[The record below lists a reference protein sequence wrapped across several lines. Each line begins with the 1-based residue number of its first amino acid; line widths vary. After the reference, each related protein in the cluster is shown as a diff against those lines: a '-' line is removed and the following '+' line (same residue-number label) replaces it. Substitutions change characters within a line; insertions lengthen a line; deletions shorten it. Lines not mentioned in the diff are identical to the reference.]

1 MEQFLDQLG
10 SLFSGLLALA
20 DTGFDGVNQVLGLII
35 AVIAALVMSH
45 WRGLWATAAG
55 ATAVHILIGLLR
67 PVLDGAA
74 FALPDIL
81 SVGFWMTALA
91 LFLGYA
97 IVIAVFFFLKTLLT
111 GTASRRHR
119 HAH

>member
-10 SLFSGLLALA
+10 ALFSGFLSLA
-20 DTGFDGVNQVLGLII
+20 DSGFDGVNQVLGLII
-35 AVIAALVMSH
+35 ALVAALVMSH
-45 WRGLWATAAG
+45 WRGIWATAAG
-55 ATAVHILIGLLR
+55 ATVVHVLIGMLR

-91 LFLGYA
+91 LFLGYV
-97 IVIAVFFFLKTLLT
+97 IVIGLFFFVKTVLT
-111 GTASRRHR
+111 GTAFRRHH